1 MTGKHSNLATCVLW
15 GLFSYPGWYF
25 QTEIKKWCKI
35 FVSPWI
41 TTLQLSTTFR
51 KALYMF
57 IIDAIIE
64 HTFGKTFNWWY
75 GFSVCYSEEIRR
87 LYTHIRIAD
96 IHLITPDELWC
107 VIRGHNP
114 YIAFIWHPCTSVCH
128 SSNYRH
134 KLLTALIWQT
144 PATTD

>member
-1 MTGKHSNLATCVLW
+1 MKRENKRQPHSSNAECWPWIYTLCSEVVTSCTH
-15 GLFSYPGWYF
+15 
-25 QTEIKKWCKI
+25 QTEIKNWCKI

-41 TTLQLSTTFR
+41 TTFQLSTTSR

-128 SSNYRH
+128 
-134 KLLTALIWQT
+134 
-144 PATTD
+144 